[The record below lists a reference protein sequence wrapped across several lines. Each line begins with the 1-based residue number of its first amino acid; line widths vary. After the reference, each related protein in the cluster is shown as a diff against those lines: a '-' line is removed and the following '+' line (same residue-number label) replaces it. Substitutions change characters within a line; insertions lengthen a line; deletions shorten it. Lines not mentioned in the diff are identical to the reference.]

1 MRALVL
7 GFGESDLIHGG
18 NESYA
23 VGDGR
28 IIADFE
34 LSEIKNSLN
43 SCEKKSLVSEKKD
56 SKKESSAN
64 EVKYKIC
71 PVCGCKLRF
80 NNFRKHMALQHDIK
94 VDSTVLIE
102 SKETLNKSQNPR

>member
-1 MRALVL
+1 MKMNVSVLSGQDHTEKRGGTRKKHAPQGRAL
-7 GFGESDLIHGG
+7 
-18 NESYA
+18 A
-23 VGDGR
+23 VKMKSFRDQ
-28 IIADFE
+28 

-94 VDSTVLIE
+94 VD
-102 SKETLNKSQNPR
+102 